1 MFLMIGTTP
10 FGSAITG
17 SLANAFDVRV
27 ALQVNASLCLVGLAL
42 AVLFLRR
49 ARAQRPQAEYADGI

>member
-1 MFLMIGTTP
+1 
-10 FGSAITG
+10 
-17 SLANAFDVRV
+17 VRL